1 MLYRQTLLYLP
12 AQVVGPIAQLVSA
25 LIWTHFL
32 SPEEMGIFALIVAS
46 QELVYLATLFWFSLY
61 TLRYAGSGTDGSAH
75 AEFLET
81 EAYVLAGSSVAAAL
95 AVLALPLWIDGAWTA
110 DLLLATAA
118 YVVTRGLATHLADR
132 ARAQHDTLT
141 YSILQ
146 ISWPVIG
153 LVLGIALVPLFAH
166 GTVAVLTGYALAQA
180 GAVAVG
186 IARLGIGSHGGRF
199 SREKLRTA
207 IAYGVPLV
215 IGAMLIWVAA
225 NGVRFIVNASEG
237 AAAVGLITVGW
248 SLGLRSAGF
257 AAMLVTAAGF
267 PLAVRRARE
276 EGMAQGQ
283 QQLVSNGV
291 LLLVALAPAA
301 AGLWAI
307 SDPLV
312 HLFVAVPFHEIT
324 LLVLPFAIIA
334 GTIRNFRVHFGE
346 QVFLLHEKTVVPLVN
361 DALDA
366 AATLIAGMIGM
377 HVAGLEGLL
386 IGVTLAAALS
396 LAVTLMWAWRAYGF
410 AFPMSHLV
418 RIGGATLLMTLLVEG
433 LTAGPSA
440 SALVLSLALGAAS
453 YALAIGA
460 FYPVAAERAIGALR
474 GMALRF
480 KRGEAI

>member
-25 LIWTHFL
+25 LIWTHYL
-32 SPEEMGIFALIVAS
+32 SPAEMGIFALIVAS
-46 QELVYLATLFWFSLY
+46 QELVYLGTLFWFSLY
-61 TLRYAGSGTDGSAH
+61 TLRYAGSGTEGSAH

-81 EAYVLAGSSVAAAL
+81 EVYVLAGSSVAAAL
-95 AVLALPLWIDGAWTA
+95 AVLTLPLWIDGEWTA
-110 DLLLATAA
+110 DLFLATAA

-153 LVLGIALVPLFAH
+153 LALGIALTPVFEH

-180 GAVAVG
+180 GAIVIGA
-186 IARLGIGSHGGRF
+186 ARLGIGSRKGTF
-199 SREKLRTA
+199 SREKVCTA
-207 IAYGVPLV
+207 IAYGLPLV
-215 IGAMLIWVAA
+215 FGAMLIWVAA

-248 SLGLRSAGF
+248 SLGLRGAGF

-276 EGMAQGQ
+276 EGMAEGQ
-283 QQLVSNGV
+283 AQLVSNGV
-291 LLLVALAPAA
+291 LLLLALAPAA

-307 SDPLV
+307 SDPVV

-324 LLVLPFAIIA
+324 LLVLPFAILA

-346 QVFLLHEKTVVPLVN
+346 QVFLLHEKTMVPLVN

-366 AATLIAGMIGM
+366 AATLVAGMIGM
-377 HVAGLEGLL
+377 RVAGLEGLFV
-386 IGVTLAAALS
+386 GATLAAALS
-396 LAVTLMWAWRAYGF
+396 LAVTLICAWRWYGF
-410 AFPMSHLV
+410 AFPVGHLM
-418 RIGGATLLMTLLVEG
+418 RIAGATLFMTLLVRG
-433 LTAGPSA
+433 LTAGSTA
-440 SALVLSLALGAAS
+440 SSLVLSLALGAAS
-453 YALAIGA
+453 YALALA
-460 FYPVAAERAIGALR
+460 VLYPEAAERAIGALR
-474 GMALRF
+474 GMGLRSR
-480 KRGEAI
+480 RGAAT